1 MLLWI
6 SSWGKAHKAI
16 ERIQKPITFRWK
28 NVVIDADIVGFLD
41 NIRQDILLKLL
52 KRPIS
57 DPRVL
62 KLIKGSLEA
71 GVMDGGEFFES
82 DGLGT
87 PQGEVISPLLS
98 DIYLH
103 AFDRMFQMSGIPGT
117 LVTYCD
123 DFVILL
129 KSNDKKVL
137 DKVRGMLGRLGHG
150 VG

>member
-1 MLLWI
+1 M
-6 SSWGKAHKAI
+6 
-16 ERIQKPITFRWK
+16 
-28 NVVIDADIVGFLD
+28 VGSFS
-41 NIRQDILLKLL
+41 NRTGWA
-52 KRPIS
+52 P
-57 DPRVL
+57 
-62 KLIKGSLEA
+62 
-71 GVMDGGEFFES
+71 
-82 DGLGT
+82 

-129 KSNDKKVL
+129 KSNGKKVL
-137 DKVRGMLGRLGHG
+137 DKVRGMLGRLGHS